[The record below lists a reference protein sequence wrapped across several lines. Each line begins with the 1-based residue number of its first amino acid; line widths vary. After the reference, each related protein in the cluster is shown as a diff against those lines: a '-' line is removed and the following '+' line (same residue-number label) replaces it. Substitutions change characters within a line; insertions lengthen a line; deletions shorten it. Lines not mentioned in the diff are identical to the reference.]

1 MEKKRGDMEYVQGVV
16 RFVEFASLHARN
28 EKSLCP
34 CTKCVNLNLVLSL
47 MARDHIWSKGILQ
60 SYKH

>member
-1 MEKKRGDMEYVQGVV
+1 MEYIQGVV

-28 EKSLCP
+28 GKILCP
-34 CTKCVNLNLVLSL
+34 RTKCVNLNLVLSL